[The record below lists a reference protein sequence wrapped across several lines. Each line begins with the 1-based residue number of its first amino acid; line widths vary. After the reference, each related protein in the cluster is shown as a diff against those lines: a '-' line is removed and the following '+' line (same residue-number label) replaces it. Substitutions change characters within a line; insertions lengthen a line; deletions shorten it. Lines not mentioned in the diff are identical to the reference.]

1 MKTHLKE
8 MVFEKAERDD
18 DDDDDD
24 HGTNIREVY
33 HLQKDFDN
41 WIINWLT
48 DTASLQSFY
57 CPMNVT

>member
-24 HGTNIREVY
+24 DDDTNIRELY
-33 HLQKDFDN
+33 YLLQRF
-41 WIINWLT
+41 W
-48 DTASLQSFY
+48 
-57 CPMNVT
+57 